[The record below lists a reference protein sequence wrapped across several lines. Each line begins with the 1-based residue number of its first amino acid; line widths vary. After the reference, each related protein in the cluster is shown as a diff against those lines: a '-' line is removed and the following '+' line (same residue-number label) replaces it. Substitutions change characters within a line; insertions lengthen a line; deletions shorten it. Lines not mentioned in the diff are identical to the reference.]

1 MGRNAAPGTGTD
13 LDANLI
19 PYGGNAIV
27 RFERVQKWY
36 DGTLLVVKDLDL
48 EARRGELMSPLGP
61 PKPDFALPNLAF
73 IPNLI

>member
-1 MGRNAAPGTGTD
+1 M
-13 LDANLI
+13 DAK
-19 PYGGNAIV
+19 PTSHGDNAIV
-27 RFERVQKWY
+27 RFERVQRGY

-48 EARRGELMSPLGP
+48 EVERGEFPLLFGP